1 MGGFIEEDAADS
13 GVGEGAVD
21 AEVLEGAGGD
31 VQQLS
36 DFIGFEP
43 LFLLLL
49 GFDF

>member
-1 MGGFIEEDAADS
+1 MGGFIKDNSADS
-13 GVGEGAVD
+13 SVGQGAIN

-43 LFLLLL
+43 LFLLL
-49 GFDF
+49 GFDC

>member
-1 MGGFIEEDAADS
+1 MGGFIEDDPADS
-13 GVGEGAVD
+13 SVAKGAVD
-21 AEVLEGAGGD
+21 AEVLEGAGRD